1 MRGRLIR
8 LALLVLAF
16 ILLLSTLG
24 SSVGVVELGVLGLLL
39 VASGLV
45 IMRPR
50 RRDRGCLTSPGGTP
64 TRLDAAPWS
73 HPRSER
79 RGAPRLCHR
88 VHWRG
93 ARRRAP

>member
-39 VASGLV
+39 AASGLV

-50 RRDRGCLTSPGGTP
+50 RRDRGCSDLTRRDSDEARCRAVVSPP
-64 TRLDAAPWS
+64 Q
-73 HPRSER
+73 
-79 RGAPRLCHR
+79 
-88 VHWRG
+88 
-93 ARRRAP
+93 